1 MKNYLHYGVIV
12 YLRFVREESFI
23 NILQKNQIKYFEL
36 PYIERMKA
44 EKIIVYKDKGTNK
57 RIFAAIVPCGLPE
70 KPSEKVY
77 ITTEV
82 PIDGNWNKLIS
93 DVDAQRKGGTPMKV
107 ESRLHRVLDILLE
120 DMANDKYNSF
130 VDAMSPAEPDF
141 SHLRIGLNAYG
152 YNIDTLDQV
161 NAHDVDQVFLKRIM
175 QS

>member
-1 MKNYLHYGVIV
+1 MKNYLHYGVNV
-12 YLRFVREESFI
+12 YLRFVREGNFI
-23 NILQKNQIKYFEL
+23 NILQKNQIEYFEL
-36 PYIERMKA
+36 PYIEKMKT
-44 EKIIVYKDKGTNK
+44 EKIIAYEGKGTNK
-57 RIFAAIVPCGLPE
+57 RMFAIIVPYGSPE
-70 KPSEKVY
+70 KSGEKVY

-93 DVDAQRKGGTPMKV
+93 DVDAQRKGSTPMKV
-107 ESRLHRVLDILLE
+107 ESRLHMVLDILLE
-120 DMANDKYNSF
+120 DMANEKYKPF
-130 VDAMSPAEPDF
+130 VDMMSPAEPDF